1 LSSFGAEVRLRRQ
14 RLGLSQD
21 DLAGRANV
29 DVKTLRSIE
38 NGRRTPRP
46 STVRLLAAVLT
57 TDEAERER
65 FCETAGRPAAQPPVP
80 AQLPADVR
88 GFTGRAA
95 HLRTLDTLVQTPIGQ
110 PVVAAIGGTA
120 GVGKTALAV
129 HWAHRVADRFPDGQL
144 YVNLRGFAPG
154 DRPVPATEAVRDFL
168 DALGVPPM
176 RVPAGPDAQVALY
189 RSLLAGRKML
199 ILLDNARDTDQV
211 RPLLPGSGGCL
222 VLITSRRMLTP
233 LVALE
238 GANPVDVG
246 LLTADESVALL
257 GRRLGPERIVAEPY
271 ATDTIVQRCAGL
283 PLALAI
289 VAARAAS
296 HPHLPLATLAGELT
310 EVTGLDALSGGDLS
324 TDLRAVFSWSLRVV
338 SAPAARLFRLASL
351 HPGPELSRS
360 AAASIV
366 ALTPREARSL
376 LSELVAANLFV
387 EPTTGRYSCHDL
399 LRSYALDLAHGAETD
414 AERAAAT
421 RRILD
426 HYLHSAAYNASI
438 LDPHRRRTPL
448 EAAAPGTT
456 VARSRD
462 SRQALVWFT
471 AEHRAMLAT
480 ACHAEASG
488 LDRNAYQLVD
498 SLFTYLQ
505 RQALLAERLVA
516 GRIAVASAARMADPA
531 AQAKAH
537 RQLGG
542 AYVALGRPAE
552 AHAELQR
559 ALGFAAQA
567 DDLSGQAMAH
577 FNLAYHWEQQNRH
590 REGLAHA
597 QHALRLYRAAG
608 RRIGEAR
615 ALNSCAWQQIHLDD
629 PEGALANA
637 KQALALFEELEN
649 PDGQA
654 AGLDTIGYAYH
665 RLGRHAEAIRCF
677 ERTLALLSNLG
688 EPYNEADT
696 LVHLGEA
703 QTALGD
709 AAGARTSWQRALDIL
724 TDLGHPDADQI
735 RARPTRPASTV

>member
-1 LSSFGAEVRLRRQ
+1 MFGPELRAQRKRQ
-14 RLGLSQD
+14 GLSQE
-21 DLAGRANV
+21 DLAARAGV
-29 DVKTLRSIE
+29 DVKTLRDIE
-38 NGRRTPRP
+38 NGRRSPRP
-46 STVRLLAAVLT
+46 STLRQLADALALP
-57 TDEAERER
+57 DAERDR
-65 FCETAGRPAAQPPVP
+65 FYTGGVPDRSAVIP
-80 AQLPADVR
+80 AQLPLDVY
-88 GFTGRAA
+88 GFTGRTA
-95 HLRTLDTLVQTPIGQ
+95 HLDTLDRIADRDAQRRAVIIT
-110 PVVAAIGGTA
+110 AIDGTA

-144 YVNLRGFAPG
+144 YVNLRGYSPPG
-154 DRPVPATEAVRDFL
+154 QIMQPATALRGFL
-168 DALGVPPM
+168 DALEVPS
-176 RVPAGPDAQVALY
+176 RRIPANLDAQAALY
-189 RSLLAGRKML
+189 RSLMANKRML
-199 ILLDNARDTDQV
+199 IVLDNARDTDQV

-222 VLITSRRMLTP
+222 VLITSRRVLTP

-238 GANPVDVG
+238 GANRVDVG

-296 HPHLPLATLAGELT
+296 HPHLPLATLAGELG

-324 TDLRAVFSWSLRVV
+324 TDLRAVFSWSLRLV

-351 HPGPELSRS
+351 HPGPELSQA

-366 ALTPREARSL
+366 ALTPWEARSL

-399 LRSYALDLAHGAETD
+399 LRSYAFDLAHDAETD

-426 HYLHSAAYNASI
+426 HYLHSAAHNASI
-438 LDPHRRRTPL
+438 LDPHRRRTSL
-448 EAAAPGTT
+448 EATKPGTT

-462 SRQALVWFT
+462 PRQALVWFT

-480 ACHAEASG
+480 ASHAETNG

-505 RQALLAERLVA
+505 RQALLAEWLVA

-542 AYVALGRPAE
+542 AYIALGRPAE

-567 DDLSGQAMAH
+567 HDLSGQAMAH
-577 FNLAYHWEQQNRH
+577 LSLAYHWEQQNRH
-590 REGLAHA
+590 REGLVHA
-597 QHALRLYRAAG
+597 QHALRLYHAAG

-629 PEGALANA
+629 PVGALANA

-649 PDGQA
+649 LDGQA

-665 RLGRHAEAIRCF
+665 RLGHHAEAIRCF

-688 EPYNEADT
+688 EPYNEANT

-709 AAGARTSWQRALDIL
+709 AAAARTSQQRALDIL
-724 TDLGHPDADQI
+724 TNLGHPDADQI
-735 RARPTRPASTV
+735 RAKHA